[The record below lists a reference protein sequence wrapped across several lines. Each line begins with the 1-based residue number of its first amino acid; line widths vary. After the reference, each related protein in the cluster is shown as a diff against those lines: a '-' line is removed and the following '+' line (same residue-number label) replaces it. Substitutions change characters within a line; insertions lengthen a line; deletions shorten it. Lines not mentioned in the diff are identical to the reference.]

1 MCWHGVIRSVSQDGL
16 ETAQVQRQWAYLAF
30 LSQCLKPVLQE
41 KEPGIAGKM
50 ADSKAVVGEI
60 EDERMA
66 HCIGRKVRETGPCW
80 RDTGTKQKTLLAAK
94 SGIIWTMI

>member
-1 MCWHGVIRSVSQDGL
+1 MSEDGL
-16 ETAQVQRQWAYLAF
+16 EAAQVQQQWAYLPF
-30 LSQCLKPVLQE
+30 LSQCLKPILQE
-41 KEPGIAGKM
+41 KEPEIAGEM

-60 EDERMA
+60 GDEHMA
-66 HCIGRKVRETGPCW
+66 HCIGRKVKETGPCW